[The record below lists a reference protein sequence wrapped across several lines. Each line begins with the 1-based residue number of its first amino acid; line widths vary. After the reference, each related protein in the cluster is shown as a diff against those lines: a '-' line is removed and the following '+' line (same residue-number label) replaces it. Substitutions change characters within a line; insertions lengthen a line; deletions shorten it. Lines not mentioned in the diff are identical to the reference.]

1 MIECIEVKIRHQLS
15 LYIINRFAKRL
26 YKLIKI
32 LFIKEDLMTIVSII
46 IKALTAFGNGEV
58 IIITTCCSYIKEI
71 SPAFTST
78 NPLAV
83 NAFHFVFVIILVRH
97 S

>member
-1 MIECIEVKIRHQLS
+1 MIECIKIKIRHQLS
-15 LYIINRFAKRL
+15 LYIINRFAKCL

-32 LFIKEDLMTIVSII
+32 FFIKEDLMTVIPII
-46 IKALTAFGNGEV
+46 IKTLTAFGDRQV
-58 IIITTCCSYIKEI
+58 IIITTGCSHIKEI

-78 NPLAV
+78 NSFAV
-83 NAFHFVFVIILVRH
+83 NAFHFVFVVILVRH